1 MLLGVPHLLLA
12 VGGRQLNPAVNED
25 RGCPSVAPHRCP
37 CPVLVGKAPR
47 PARAALKE
55 APSDQLRISLYYL
68 NPLCTTTKK

>member
-37 CPVLVGKAPR
+37 VPSSW
-47 PARAALKE
+47 ARHRGRRG
-55 APSDQLRISLYYL
+55 LR
-68 NPLCTTTKK
+68 